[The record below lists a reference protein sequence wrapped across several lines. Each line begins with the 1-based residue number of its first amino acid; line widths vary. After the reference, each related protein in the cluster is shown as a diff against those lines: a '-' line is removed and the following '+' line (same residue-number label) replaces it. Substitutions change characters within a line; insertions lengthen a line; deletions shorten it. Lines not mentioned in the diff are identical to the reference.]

1 MKIKYLLLC
10 SLAYTSLFFSQSKL
24 ELEAQDFFW
33 GETDAFKNAVEIPEK
48 WQNESAVVIYKNENY
63 DFHKFGKSVDYK
75 SSLRKR
81 IKLLDQASVTEFSTF
96 TFQKRFSSSKGYSG
110 YNASHAIVGL
120 KIIKPDGTE
129 TIINIDE
136 EAVEVDGETK
146 IAISNLEVGDIL
158 DFFYYSIEP
167 FKSVYAFGFEPV
179 EQTLGEEYPI
189 MDYKLY
195 FETENDFFINF
206 NSYNGA
212 PELTEIPAKKNNTR
226 RYELIAT
233 DIEKHKFERWFYP
246 LVELPCYKFQV
257 YFARSGKF
265 EDDAIAF
272 LPEKEEIIKKT
283 ISAEEVLEANERY
296 VYPRGDLK
304 YEERYIKQHEF
315 SSDVEKITDVFYYM
329 RHFYLT
335 RFVEAIVVDQAG
347 IIDYPYGVYSDDAR
361 SFNTDIYFIRHF
373 IAVLKE
379 SKVKYDILLSK
390 KRYDGS
396 LDDLLIRKNLNM
408 VIRTHTEPPL
418 YITLFGPHTTINTF
432 DPLTEGTTAYAMTP
446 VKRWD
451 LDYIE
456 RTDIPM
462 STFNDNKTEKN
473 FSVTISEDFDT
484 LEITSDVKYFGH
496 EKKDQQFERLIFS
509 DYVHEDYEKFQTE
522 SFLELVRKSKRDK
535 IGNQLDAVIEKL
547 QVNQKEEFTAIAQNE
562 YGIAEISDYTYN
574 IKELGRYAFEDPFT
588 FTETFTAK
596 DALIKKAGPNYIMEI
611 GKLIG
616 GQVDLSDEE
625 RTRVENIH
633 MNYPRS
639 YNYNFTLNIPEG
651 YSVSGLDKLNKNVD
665 NKTGAFIS
673 TATIEGNK
681 LLITTSKQYKN
692 NYEDNA
698 DWPLMMAFLDE
709 AFQYTNEKILF
720 KKN

>member
-1 MKIKYLLLC
+1 MKIKFLLLC
-10 SLAYTSLFFSQSKL
+10 TLAYTSLFFSQSKL
-24 ELEAQDFFW
+24 ELEAQEFFW
-33 GETDAFKNAVEIPEK
+33 GENDTYKNAVDIPEK

-63 DFHKFGKSVDYK
+63 DFHKFGKRVEYK

-96 TFQKRFSSSKGYSG
+96 TYQKRFNSSKGVYQ
-110 YNASHAIVGL
+110 YNASYAIIGL
-120 KIIKPDGTE
+120 KIIKQDGKE
-129 TIINIDE
+129 TIIDME
-136 EAVEVDGETK
+136 KEAVEVDGETK
-146 IAISNLEVGDIL
+146 IAIANLEIGDIL

-212 PELTEIPAKKNNTR
+212 PELTEIPVEKNNTR
-226 RYELIAT
+226 RYELVAA

-265 EDDAIAF
+265 EDDALAF
-272 LPEKEEIIKKT
+272 LPEEEEIIKKT
-283 ISAEEVLEANERY
+283 VSPEEVLEANERY
-296 VYPRGDLK
+296 VFPRGDLK
-304 YEERYIKQHEF
+304 YEERFIKDHEF

-335 RFVEAIVVDQAG
+335 RFVEAIVIDQAG
-347 IIDYPYGVYSDDAR
+347 IIEYPYGVYNDDAR

-379 SKVKYDILLSK
+379 SKIKYDILLSK

-408 VIRTHTEPPL
+408 VIRTHTQPQL
-418 YITLFGPHTTINTF
+418 YINLFGPHTTINTF

-451 LDYIE
+451 IDHIE
-456 RTDIPM
+456 PTEIPV
-462 STFNDNKTEKN
+462 STFDDNKTEKN
-473 FSVTISEDFDT
+473 FTVTLSEDFSS
-484 LEITSDVKYFGH
+484 LEITSEVHYFGH
-496 EKKDQQFERLIFS
+496 EKKDQQFDRVIFS

-522 SFLELVRKSKRDK
+522 SFLDLVRKSKREK
-535 IGNQLDAVIEKL
+535 IGNQLEAVIEKL
-547 QVNQKEEFTAIAQNE
+547 QENQKKDFIAIAKNE
-562 YGIAEISDYTYN
+562 YSIPEISDYTYS
-574 IKELGRYAFEDPFT
+574 IKALGRYAFEDPFT

-596 DALIKKAGPNYIMEI
+596 DALIKKAGPNYIVEV

-616 GQVDLSDEE
+616 GQIDILDEE
-625 RTRVENIH
+625 RKRVENIH

-639 YNYNFTLNIPEG
+639 YNYAITLNIPDG
-651 YSVSGLDKLNKNVD
+651 YSVSGLAKLNKNVA

-673 TATIEGNK
+673 TATLEGNQ
-681 LLITTSKQYKN
+681 LLITSSKQYKN

-709 AFQYTNEKILF
+709 AFQFTNEKILL